1 MDKYTQV
8 TTTEDIEEDIEDIP
22 KKQTD
27 EFKGLCYL
35 LSLALIMSMAL
46 NVLMFFRILSVIR

>member
-8 TTTEDIEEDIEDIP
+8 TTTEDIEDIP

-35 LSLALIMSMAL
+35 LSLALIMSMTL
-46 NVLMFFRILSVIR
+46 NVLMFFRVLSVIR